1 MVDKIKIFVFRFTI
15 DPQLLLSSNFSMSI
29 VPYYQLFVIMGN
41 FKILLKASIW
51 TTLVV
56 GVLENPDE
64 TLTFSFERCGI
75 RNPKSGILGFG
86 ILGFGIHAPQR
97 ILILQTIGIPNPSS
111 TDKKSRIQYLESG
124 IHRVESGIPGFEIH
138 AAQRIRILQT
148 IGIPNPSSTDKES
161 RIQYLESGIH
171 GVESRIQ
178 DCLGFRYMRG

>member
-29 VPYYQLFVIMGN
+29 VPYYQLFAIMGN
-41 FKILLKASIW
+41 LKILLKASIW

-56 GVLENPDE
+56 GVLENPDQFW
-64 TLTFSFERCGI
+64 TLWNPESGI

-86 ILGFGIHAPQR
+86 ILAP
-97 ILILQTIGIPNPSS
+97 
-111 TDKKSRIQYLESG
+111 
-124 IHRVESGIPGFEIH
+124 
-138 AAQRIRILQT
+138 QRIRILQT
-148 IGIPNPSSTDKES
+148 IGIPNLSSTDKES
-161 RIQYLESGIH
+161 RIHYLESGIH

>member
-1 MVDKIKIFVFRFTI
+1 MVDKIKFFVFRLTI
-15 DPQLLLSSNFSMSI
+15 DPQLHLSSNFSMSI

-64 TLTFSFERCGI
+64 TLTFSFECSGI

-86 ILGFGIHAPQR
+86 SYKRLESWIQVPLTKKPE
-97 ILILQTIGIPNPSS
+97 SS
-111 TDKKSRIQYLESG
+111 TWNPESTECNPESWALES
-124 IHRVESGIPGFEIH
+124 IHLKESGSYKRF
-138 AAQRIRILQT
+138 
-148 IGIPNPSSTDKES
+148 GIPNPSSTDKEP

-171 GVESRIQ
+171 GMESRIQ

>member
-51 TTLVV
+51 TTLVL

-64 TLTFSFERCGI
+64 TLTFSFECCRI

-86 ILGFGIHAPQR
+86 SYKRL
-97 ILILQTIGIPNPSS
+97 
-111 TDKKSRIQYLESG
+111 
-124 IHRVESGIPGFEIH
+124 
-138 AAQRIRILQT
+138 
-148 IGIPNPSSTDKES
+148 ES
-161 RIQYLESGIH
+161 RIQVPLTKNPESSTWNPESTECNPESWALESMHLKESGSYKRL
-171 GVESRIQ
+171 ESRIQ
-178 DCLGFRYMRG
+178 VPLTKNPESSTWNLESTAWNPESKTVLDSVTWGDS

>member
-51 TTLVV
+51 ITLVV

-64 TLTFSFERCGI
+64 TLTFSFECCGI

-86 ILGFGIHAPQR
+86 SYKRL
-97 ILILQTIGIPNPSS
+97 
-111 TDKKSRIQYLESG
+111 
-124 IHRVESGIPGFEIH
+124 
-138 AAQRIRILQT
+138 
-148 IGIPNPSSTDKES
+148 ES
-161 RIQYLESGIH
+161 RIQVPLTKNPESSTWNPESTECNPESWALESMHLKESGSYKRL
-171 GVESRIQ
+171 ESRIQ
-178 DCLGFRYMRG
+178 VPLTKNPESSTWNLESTAWNPESKTVLDSVTWGDS

>member
-29 VPYYQLFVIMGN
+29 VPYYQLFAIMGN
-41 FKILLKASIW
+41 LKILLKASIW

-86 ILGFGIHAPQR
+86 IHAP
-97 ILILQTIGIPNPSS
+97 
-111 TDKKSRIQYLESG
+111 
-124 IHRVESGIPGFEIH
+124 
-138 AAQRIRILQT
+138 QRIRILQT

-171 GVESRIQ
+171 GVEFRIQ
-178 DCLGFRYMRG
+178 DCLGFSYMRG